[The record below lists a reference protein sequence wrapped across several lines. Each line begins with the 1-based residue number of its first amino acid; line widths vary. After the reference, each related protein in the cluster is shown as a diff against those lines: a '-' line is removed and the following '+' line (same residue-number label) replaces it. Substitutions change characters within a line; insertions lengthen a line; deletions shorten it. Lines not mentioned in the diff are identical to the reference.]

1 LAVLTFLLTAKIAST
16 WGSFQGVYEKSW
28 FDSNTCTNKTLIGG
42 EMSATLEAGFDETWI
57 DNDDLRI
64 KITPFISQ
72 RGQR

>member
-1 LAVLTFLLTAKIAST
+1 
-16 WGSFQGVYEKSW
+16 
-28 FDSNTCTNKTLIGG
+28 
-42 EMSATLEAGFDETWI
+42 MSATLEAGFDETWI